1 MTRLSFLTLQ
11 GTTLQL
17 QGITLPP
24 SLLTSQGRSLTDGA
38 LVGVVKCLA
47 GVGLVDVGAVA
58 LLPDATVGLEFGE
71 AAACRAALG
80 AKVGEAVGVAE
91 CSPSSLQLASN
102 FSGGHVGTYCMGI
115 SLQVV
120 TPYAECMT
128 TMAAISAPMQMILVF
143 AV

>member
-1 MTRLSFLTLQ
+1 MTLQLQGISSLPSNITRDDPPITRDYPSSLLILQ

-38 LVGVVKCLA
+38 LVGLVECPA

-91 CSPSSLQLASN
+91 CSLHQQQ
-102 FSGGHVGTYCMGI
+102 H
-115 SLQVV
+115 
-120 TPYAECMT
+120 
-128 TMAAISAPMQMILVF
+128 
-143 AV
+143 